1 MQAVRPS
8 LRALQASL
16 LNHLRVPVV
25 ATGGWG
31 NGNVR
36 TMSEEAHAHGTYLD
50 RREVIDRVLS
60 VVKSN
65 QKVDAS
71 KVSETATFKD
81 VGLDSL
87 DEVEVV
93 MALEEEFALE
103 IPDADAD
110 KIRSATDAIDYI
122 ASHPRAK

>member
-1 MQAVRPS
+1 MIWSRCFIFVQ
-8 LRALQASL
+8 
-16 LNHLRVPVV
+16 
-25 ATGGWG
+25 
-31 NGNVR
+31 
-36 TMSEEAHAHGTYLD
+36 
-50 RREVIDRVLS
+50 
-60 VVKSN
+60 
-65 QKVDAS
+65 
-71 KVSETATFKD
+71 VSETASFKD
-81 VGLDSL
+81 IGLDSL